1 MRPARQGSGRSRSKG
16 VYSGESDSGLD
27 VTPETTPYTSRP
39 ESELL
44 LGDDKEDR
52 RDDEV
57 EASPRQLE
65 IMMEESRGHVD
76 IRHVDTRPVP
86 CDLSKSVADITHRL
100 LIIRY

>member
-76 IRHVDTRPVP
+76 TRPVP